1 MFVFPDQ
8 IWSLQSCR
16 VLVDNDRDY
25 MLPVKSNEPLM
36 KLILGTR
43 SQNIE
48 VMDPHPSIGR
58 KELVPQTRFNLLNLL
73 QDELVILFY
82 RLHYV
87 VCITCIYYWYMYD
100 I

>member
-1 MFVFPDQ
+1 
-8 IWSLQSCR
+8 
-16 VLVDNDRDY
+16 
-25 MLPVKSNEPLM
+25 MLPVKSSEPLM

-58 KELVPQTRFNLLNLL
+58 KELVQQTRFSLLNLL
-73 QDELVILFY
+73 QDELVISFY

-87 VCITCIYYWYMYD
+87 
-100 I
+100 

>member
-1 MFVFPDQ
+1 MFVLPDQ
-8 IWSLQSCR
+8 IWSLQSRR
-16 VLVDNDRDY
+16 VPVDNGRDY

-58 KELVPQTRFNLLNLL
+58 KELVPQTRFSLLNLL
-73 QDELVILFY
+73 QDELVISFY
-82 RLHYV
+82 LLHY
-87 VCITCIYYWYMYD
+87 
-100 I
+100 